1 MFKRKTFFGMLL
13 PLLFLWLF
21 YTIMNKTGII
31 KEHLANSKP
40 PSKVEEELKKTNA
53 KIDALTKK
61 FDDANK
67 QMSAQADQAAAAR
80 ASLAAI
86 HKS

>member
-1 MFKRKTFFGMLL
+1 
-13 PLLFLWLF
+13 
-21 YTIMNKTGII
+21 MNKTGII
-31 KEHLANSKP
+31 KEHLANAA
-40 PSKVEEELKKTNA
+40 PSKIEQELAKTNA

-61 FDDANK
+61 FDDTNK

>member
-1 MFKRKTFFGMLL
+1 MLKRKTFLGILL
-13 PLLFLWLF
+13 AILCLWLA
-21 YTIMNKTGII
+21 YVVMNRMGII
-31 KEHLANSKP
+31 REHLANAA
-40 PSKVEEELKKTNA
+40 PSKVEEELAKTNA

-86 HKS
+86 KKS

>member
-1 MFKRKTFFGMLL
+1 MLKRRTFFGMLL
-13 PLLFLWLF
+13 PMLFLWLF

-31 KEHLANSKP
+31 KEHLANA
-40 PSKVEEELKKTNA
+40 PSKIEEELAKTNA

-61 FDDANK
+61 FDDTNK

>member
-1 MFKRKTFFGMLL
+1 MLGRKNFFRMLL
-13 PLLFLWLF
+13 PVLFLWLF

-31 KEHLANSKP
+31 REHLANA
-40 PSKVEEELKKTNA
+40 PSKIEEELAKTNA

-61 FDDANK
+61 FDDTNK

-80 ASLAAI
+80 ASLAAV

>member
-1 MFKRKTFFGMLL
+1 MLARKNFFRMLL
-13 PLLFLWLF
+13 PVLFLWLF
-21 YTIMNKTGII
+21 YTIMNKTSII
-31 KEHLANSKP
+31 KEHLANA
-40 PSKVEEELKKTNA
+40 PSKVEEELAKTNA

-61 FDDANK
+61 FDDTNK

-80 ASLAAI
+80 ASLAAV

>member
-61 FDDANK
+61 FDDSPFLYCRIVSK
-67 QMSAQADQAAAAR
+67 IEIFELIS
-80 ASLAAI
+80 
-86 HKS
+86 

>member
-1 MFKRKTFFGMLL
+1 MLL
-13 PLLFLWLF
+13 PVLFLWLF
-21 YTIMNKTGII
+21 YTIMNKAGII
-31 KEHLANSKP
+31 KEHLIDKP
-40 PSKVEEELKKTNA
+40 SPVEDELKKTNA

>member
-1 MFKRKTFFGMLL
+1 
-13 PLLFLWLF
+13 
-21 YTIMNKTGII
+21 MNKTGII
-31 KEHLANSKP
+31 KEHLVNSKP
-40 PSKVEEELKKTNA
+40 PSKIEEELKKTNA

-61 FDDANK
+61 FDDTNK

>member
-1 MFKRKTFFGMLL
+1 MLKRKNFFRMLL
-13 PLLFLWLF
+13 PVLFLWLF

-31 KEHLANSKP
+31 KEHLANA
-40 PSKVEEELKKTNA
+40 PSKVEEELAKTNA

-61 FDDANK
+61 FDDTNK

-80 ASLAAI
+80 ASLASV

>member
-1 MFKRKTFFGMLL
+1 MIL
-13 PLLFLWLF
+13 PVLFLWLF

-31 KEHLANSKP
+31 KEHLANAA
-40 PSKVEEELKKTNA
+40 PSKIEEELAKTNA

-61 FDDANK
+61 FDDTNK

>member
-1 MFKRKTFFGMLL
+1 MLL
-13 PLLFLWLF
+13 PMLFLWLF

-31 KEHLANSKP
+31 KEHLANA
-40 PSKVEEELKKTNA
+40 PSKVEVELQKTNA

-61 FDDANK
+61 FDDTNK

-86 HKS
+86 KKS

>member
-1 MFKRKTFFGMLL
+1 MLGRKNFFRMLL
-13 PLLFLWLF
+13 PVLFLWLF

-31 KEHLANSKP
+31 KEHLANA
-40 PSKVEEELKKTNA
+40 PSKVEEELAKTNA

-61 FDDANK
+61 FDDTNK

-80 ASLAAI
+80 ASLAAV

>member
-1 MFKRKTFFGMLL
+1 MFKRKTFLGMLL
-13 PLLFLWLF
+13 PFLFLWLF

-31 KEHLANSKP
+31 KEHLANKP
-40 PSKVEEELKKTNA
+40 TTPIEQELAKTNA

-61 FDDANK
+61 FDDTNK

>member
-1 MFKRKTFFGMLL
+1 MLKRKTFLGILL
-13 PLLFLWLF
+13 AILCLWLA
-21 YTIMNKTGII
+21 YVIMNRMGII
-31 KEHLANSKP
+31 REHLANKT
-40 PSKVEEELKKTNA
+40 PSKIEEELAKTNA

-61 FDDANK
+61 FDDTNK

-80 ASLAAI
+80 ASLASV

>member
-1 MFKRKTFFGMLL
+1 MLGRKNFFRMLL
-13 PLLFLWLF
+13 PILFLWLF

-31 KEHLANSKP
+31 REHLANA
-40 PSKVEEELKKTNA
+40 PSKIEEELAKTNA

-61 FDDANK
+61 FDDTNK

-80 ASLAAI
+80 ASLAAV

>member
-1 MFKRKTFFGMLL
+1 MLKRKNFFRMLL
-13 PLLFLWLF
+13 PILFLWLF

-31 KEHLANSKP
+31 EEHLENA
-40 PSKVEEELKKTNA
+40 PSKIEQELAKTNA

-61 FDDANK
+61 FDDTNK

-80 ASLAAI
+80 ASLAAV